1 MVIEKEE
8 KCKFCGALIF
18 MQPGQ
23 SHREGSHVYCNT
35 SCAYDYRQSLVN
47 NKTQIMKG
55 L

>member
-1 MVIEKEE
+1 MVIDKEE

-23 SHREGSHVYCNT
+23 SHREEGRIFCNT
-35 SCAYDYRQSLVN
+35 SCAYDYRQSLVHP
-47 NKTQIMKG
+47 KTQIMKG